1 MSIIEAGG
9 FASRNSETDIYQ
21 RREPIMKTRM
31 RFSIIAGA
39 VILGVMAIVVTTNVA
54 SKESAADAKWEYL
67 VVAGGNVNLTSMSS
81 DQFSNMRKQPDGS
94 FNREAFVLERNFD
107 KLGAKGWELVAV
119 YGLPND
125 PVYYFKRPKEVK

>member
-1 MSIIEAGG
+1 
-9 FASRNSETDIYQ
+9 
-21 RREPIMKTRM
+21 MKTRM